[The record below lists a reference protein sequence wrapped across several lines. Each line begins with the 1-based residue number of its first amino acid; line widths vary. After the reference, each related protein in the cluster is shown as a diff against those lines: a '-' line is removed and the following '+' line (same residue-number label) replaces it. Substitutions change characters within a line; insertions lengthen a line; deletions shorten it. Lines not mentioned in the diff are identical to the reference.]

1 MRVDV
6 ERLVGG
12 NGPGRG
18 GPNHGKC
25 GGIERGQPK
34 GGGQLAGVGALKGHV
49 DGRALL
55 VLVFDFEFGQ
65 GAAAIEAPVDGLQ
78 TPIDKAALDHALE
91 CADFASFVLEAHGF
105 VGVVPFSQ
113 HAQALEIDHLL
124 RDLLGGKGAALGL
137 HLIAAQ
143 VAAMQFF
150 DGVFNRQ
157 TVAVPARNVVRIHA
171 LELTRLD
178 DHVLEHLVD
187 GVADVDLAIG
197 VGRTVVQNE
206 PFLAFAGFAQLF
218 IESAVVPLLDPPGL
232 APGQVATHR
241 ERGIWQVEGFAVIGF
256 LVGHDAGESV
266 QTAKRAL
273 AGSARTA
280 CGRTCEIDDWSP
292 CHKVEKQLPLIA

>member
-18 GPNHGKC
+18 GPDHCKG
-25 GGIERGQPK
+25 GGIKRGQSK
-34 GGGQLAGVGALKGHV
+34 GGGQLVGVGALKGHV
-49 DGRALL
+49 DRRALL

-65 GAAAIEAPVDGLQ
+65 RAPAVEAPVDGLQ
-78 TPIDKAALDHALE
+78 TPIDKTALDHALE
-91 CADFASFVLEAHGF
+91 GADFAGFVLEAHGF
-105 VGVVPFSQ
+105 IGVVPLAQ
-113 HAQALEIDHLL
+113 YAQAFEIDHLL
-124 RDLLGGKGAALGL
+124 RDLLGGKCAALGL

-150 DGVFNRQ
+150 DRVFNRQ
-157 TVAVPARNVVRIHA
+157 TVTIPARHVVRIHA
-171 LELTRLD
+171 LELARLD

-218 IESAVVPLLDPPGL
+218 VELAVVPLLDPPGFAL
-232 APGQVATHR
+232 GQVATHR
-241 ERGIWQVEGFAVIGF
+241 KRGIWQVEGFAVIGF